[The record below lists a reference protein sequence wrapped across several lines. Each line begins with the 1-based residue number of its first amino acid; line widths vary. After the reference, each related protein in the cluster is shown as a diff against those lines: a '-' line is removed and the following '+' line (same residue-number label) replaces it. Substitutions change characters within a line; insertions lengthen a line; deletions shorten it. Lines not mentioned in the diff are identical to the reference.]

1 MYFLRSLSRAVCF
14 RLMLNVDVL
23 IRTLS
28 NDKLVRWGAST
39 IYQNGNDFG
48 FFVPRISDLGS
59 NGNDLEIF
67 VPETGF
73 RSASGSANTP
83 AAPSKQA
90 AQLSL
95 KAAPPA
101 LCFAFAHR
109 VIG

>member
-59 NGNDLEIF
+59 NGNDSEIF
-67 VPETGF
+67 VPGTGF
-73 RSASGSANTP
+73 RSVSGSANTP
-83 AAPSKQA
+83 AASSKQA
-90 AQLSL
+90 A
-95 KAAPPA
+95 
-101 LCFAFAHR
+101 HR
-109 VIG
+109 VIRADIPLCTEL